1 MNNDILVSRFNG
13 DLIWLEMRNIDHHLR
28 GKKTKNNRINLK
40 KQPRSVPE
48 MIYRLP

>member
-40 KQPRSVPE
+40 KLQSLIP
-48 MIYRLP
+48 LKK